1 MCTLLTFL
9 RVKSIS
15 ALSHTIPANPP
26 LATTLL
32 TSVSSDG
39 FINLYD
45 LAQIF
50 ENTDLA
56 EENNLEPVGRYDTKG
71 SRLTC
76 CFLADGRKE
85 RVLGESQGNGSG
97 KAAAPVEPPKADD
110 IADMDDAEDEE
121 DEDEDMYDSANEG
134 EDDEEEEDEDEE
146 ELEEEDEDEAEY
158 E

>member
-1 MCTLLTFL
+1 M
-9 RVKSIS
+9 
-15 ALSHTIPANPP
+15 
-26 LATTLL
+26 

-76 CFLADGRKE
+76 CFLADGRKG
-85 RVLGESQGNGSG
+85 RVLSG
-97 KAAAPVEPPKADD
+97 TQSGGATTAPAAAASPTEAPKPDD
-110 IADMDDAEDEE
+110 IADMDDAEDED
-121 DEDEDMYDSANEG
+121 DEDEDMYDSAQEDEG
-134 EDDEEEEDEDEE
+134 EDEEEDEE
-146 ELEEEDEDEAEY
+146 ELEDEDEAEY